1 MSDNTTTN
9 LIIIPWESLPDEI
22 LTNIFV
28 FLPIKSIIICTSVS
42 KAWKSLIKNPTFI
55 STHLHHSLNK
65 NQNLLFISLRS
76 ENQKEFYALHNE
88 DDADLTQHARF
99 DYPFHAPDPHNKKC
113 IVVGSCNGLLF
124 LSNFFRAAPN
134 NGFYLWNPCVG
145 KLLKLPS
152 PNVTYATHGAFR
164 GSSGF
169 GFDPKTKDYKV
180 VSVVTLLENFDLGKT
195 RPQVEIYTLSTGQ
208 WRMLRTG
215 LAPICVLLR
224 SGPQTFINGALHWV
238 AFRVSD
244 NNLHNFVLVFDLGE
258 EDFHEI
264 LLPEFPGHVGL
275 NRLMSGSVSVYRNSI
290 AFFRQDNDF
299 LHMWAMKEYGVVS
312 SWTKVFRLPLS
323 NLDFFGASDSI
334 QRALGFR
341 RNGEVI
347 LKLDG
352 GRLISLDLET
362 GEFKDLRI
370 MGYKKTIVDYHVES
384 LVLLDKAANS
394 EDTY

>member
-9 LIIIPWESLPDEI
+9 LIIPWVSLPDEI

-65 NQNLLFISLRS
+65 NKNQILLFIGLCS

-88 DDADLTQHARF
+88 DDADFTEHARF
-99 DYPFHAPDPHNKKC
+99 DYPFHAPDLDPHNRKC
-113 IVVGSCNGLLF
+113 IVVGTCNGLLF
-124 LSNFFRAAPN
+124 LSNFFHAAPN
-134 NGFYLWNPCVG
+134 NGFWLWNPCVG

-180 VSVVTLLENFDLGKT
+180 VRVVTLLENFDLGKT

-208 WRMLRTG
+208 WRMRTG

-238 AFRVSD
+238 AFGVSD
-244 NNLHNFVLVFDLGE
+244 NNLRNFVLAFDLGDE
-258 EDFHEI
+258 VFHEI
-264 LLPEFPGHVGL
+264 LLPEFPGHMG
-275 NRLMSGSVSVYRNSI
+275 LMSSVSVYRNSI
-290 AFFRQDNDF
+290 AFFRKDNDF

-312 SWTKVFRLPLS
+312 SWTKVFSLPLF

-352 GRLISLDLET
+352 GRLISLDLKT
-362 GEFKDLRI
+362 GEIKDLRI
-370 MGYKKTIVDYHVES
+370 MGHKKTIVDYYVES
-384 LVLLDKAANS
+384 LVLLDKSAIS

>member
-9 LIIIPWESLPDEI
+9 LIIIPWGSLPDEI

-65 NQNLLFISLRS
+65 NQNLLFFRLRS
-76 ENQKEFYALHNE
+76 QNQKEFYALHNE
-88 DDADLTQHARF
+88 DDADFTQHARF
-99 DYPFHAPDPHNKKC
+99 DFHAPDLYPHNRHC
-113 IVVGSCNGLLF
+113 RVVGTCNGLLF
-124 LSNFFRAAPN
+124 LSSVFHADNSLC
-134 NGFYLWNPCVG
+134 LWNPCVG

-152 PNVTYATHGAFR
+152 PNFTDATHGRFHA
-164 GSSGF
+164 SNGF

-180 VSVVTLLENFDLGKT
+180 IRVVTLLESLGLEKN

-208 WRMLRTG
+208 WRMLRTD
-215 LAPICVLLR
+215 LAPICALFQHD
-224 SGPQTFINGALHWV
+224 PQTFINGALHWV
-238 AFRVSD
+238 AFRVR
-244 NNLHNFVLVFDLGE
+244 NNYFHNFVLVFDLGE
-258 EDFHEI
+258 EAFHEI
-264 LLPEFPGHVGL
+264 LLPEFPGHMGL
-275 NRLMSGSVSVYRNSI
+275 MPGSVSVYRNSI
-290 AFFRQDNDF
+290 AFFRKDNDF
-299 LHMWAMKEYGVVS
+299 LHIWAMKEYGVVS
-312 SWTKVFRLPLS
+312 SWTKVFSLPLF

-362 GEFKDLRI
+362 REIKDLRI
-370 MGYKKTIVDYHVES
+370 MGYEKTIVDFYVES
-384 LVLLDKAANS
+384 LVLLDKATNS
-394 EDTY
+394 EDT

>member
-65 NQNLLFISLRS
+65 NQNLLFIGPCS
-76 ENQKEFYALHNE
+76 ENQKDFCALHNE
-88 DDADLTQHARF
+88 DDAYFTQHARF
-99 DYPFHAPDPHNKKC
+99 DYPYNRKYC
-113 IVVGSCNGLLF
+113 VVGTCNGLLL
-124 LSNFFRAAPN
+124 LSDVGN
-134 NGFYLWNPCVG
+134 NSFCLWNPCVG

-152 PNVTYATHGAFR
+152 PNVTYATHGKFHA
-164 GSSGF
+164 SIGF

-180 VSVVTLLENFDLGKT
+180 IRVVTLLESLGLEKT
-195 RPQVEIYTLSTGQ
+195 RTQVEIYTLSTGQ
-208 WRMLRTG
+208 WRMLRTD
-215 LAPICVLLR
+215 LAPICGLYWTD
-224 SGPQTFINGALHWV
+224 PQTFINGALHWV
-238 AFRVSD
+238 AFRVCD
-244 NNLHNFVLVFDLGE
+244 NNLHNFVLVFDLGDE
-258 EDFHEI
+258 VFHEI
-264 LLPEFPGHVGL
+264 LLPEFP
-275 NRLMSGSVSVYRNSI
+275 RLMYDSVSVYRNSI
-290 AFFRQDNDF
+290 ALFERDNDF
-299 LHMWAMKEYGVVS
+299 LHIWAMKEYGVVS
-312 SWTKVFRLPLS
+312 SWTKVLSLPSSSQGFLGS
-323 NLDFFGASDSI
+323 RDDI
-334 QRALGFR
+334 RRALGFR

-362 GEFKDLRI
+362 REIKDLRI
-370 MGYKKTIVDYHVES
+370 IGYEKAIVDYYVES

-394 EDTY
+394 ADTY